1 MVVIQREGA
10 RCEALMTNMVKTA
23 PEPRAE
29 PSVSVAA
36 LPLRDGIMS
45 EISRWN
51 RATQA
56 PLTMP

>member
-1 MVVIQREGA
+1 MA
-10 RCEALMTNMVKTA
+10 DTAKTA

-36 LPLRDGIMS
+36 TPRYGEMS

-56 PLTMP
+56 PLTMCIAS